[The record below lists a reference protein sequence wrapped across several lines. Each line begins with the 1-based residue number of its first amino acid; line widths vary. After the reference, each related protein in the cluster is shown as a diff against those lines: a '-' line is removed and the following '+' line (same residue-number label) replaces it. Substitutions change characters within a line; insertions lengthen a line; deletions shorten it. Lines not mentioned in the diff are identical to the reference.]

1 MTLRINNIL
10 ALLCATIVIVACG
23 PKTPKNEGKAVEDK
37 VAKQMLQGIW
47 INAEDESVAFKVEVY
62 GIFVVFAVVDSGAS
76 YYYLSSWLYGILCTV
91 AGDSIK
97 LLSYYIVG

>member
-1 MTLRINNIL
+1 MRLEATRVHIEYSVVCEYYLQIGHIGVVYVCSEIGRHIGLINFE
-10 ALLCATIVIVACG
+10 VG
-23 PKTPKNEGKAVEDK
+23 
-37 VAKQMLQGIW
+37 
-47 INAEDESVAFKVEVY
+47 SREVY

-97 LLSYYIVG
+97 LLSYDIFG